1 MQLRT
6 SFALLLASFLFV
18 FLQSGVDAAPI
29 RFKRSIAPSSSMT
42 LPLRRFL
49 HTRQDDHPL
58 IEFQRRVN
66 RAHRRWAR
74 MTGRALPSDE
84 ELVERLRKRILSVEG
99 EEGLVKRFNHY
110 GLPSRLKNKR
120 VAQSDQ
126 LDGNNAANGNP
137 LGDVTISNTAATSNS
152 LALDI
157 EGQDISYLAN
167 ITVGTPPRGFLIVVD
182 SGSADFWIG
191 SETCTSSAGGGCGN
205 HNFLGSNTSTTFND
219 TAQPFQV
226 TYGTGSVSGTIV
238 TDNVVIG
245 NFSLPAHTF
254 GVANNESVQFSS
266 NTVPLDGLMGLAQS
280 TLSQQ
285 KVLTPIE
292 SMQQAGL
299 MQNAIVGYRIPR
311 LADGLKDGEITF
323 GALDTTKFN
332 PQTLVSVNSVS
343 RTGFWEAAMDAVTVN
358 GQNAQLLG
366 RTVIMD
372 TGTTLLIVPPT
383 DAIAIHTLIPG
394 AQSDGQGGFTIPCT
408 GNATVALTFGGTS
421 FSIDP
426 RDIAVQPVDPSNPQ
440 GDCISGIVSGTVGGA
455 TEWLA
460 GDVFLKNIYF
470 GTDATDKTLS
480 MAQLVQST

>member
-6 SFALLLASFLFV
+6 SFALLLASFLFA

-29 RFKRSIAPSSSMT
+29 RFKRSTSPSASMT
-42 LPLRRFL
+42 LPLRRVL
-49 HTRQDDHPL
+49 HTRENEHPL
-58 IEFQRRVN
+58 VEFQQRVN
-66 RAHRRWAR
+66 RAYRRWAR

-99 EEGLVKRFNHY
+99 KEGLVKRFSRF
-110 GLPSRLKNKR
+110 GVPSRLKNKR
-120 VAQSDQ
+120 VQSDQ
-126 LDGNNAANGNP
+126 LDAANGDV
-137 LGDVTISNTAATSNS
+137 LSDVTSSNTPATPNS

-167 ITVGTPPRGFLIVVD
+167 ITVGTPPRGFLILVD
-182 SGSADFWIG
+182 SGSSDFWIG
-191 SETCTSSAGGGCGN
+191 SETCASTAGGGCGN
-205 HNFLGSNTSTTFND
+205 HNFLGPNTSSTFNN
-219 TAQPFQV
+219 TGQSFQV

-266 NTVPLDGLMGLAQS
+266 NAVPLDGLMGLAQS
-280 TLSQQ
+280 SLSQQ

-299 MQNAIVGYRIPR
+299 MEKAIVGYRIPR
-311 LADGLKDGEITF
+311 LADNLNDGEITF
-323 GALDTTKFN
+323 GALDTTKFD
-332 PQTLVSVNSVS
+332 PQTLVTVNSVS
-343 RTGFWEAAMDAVTVN
+343 QTGFWEAPMDAVTVN

-372 TGTTLLIVPPT
+372 TGTTLLIVPPA

-394 AQSDGQGGFTIPCT
+394 AQPDGQGGFTIPCT
-408 GNATVALTFGGTS
+408 GNATVALTFAGIS

-440 GDCISGIVSGTVGGA
+440 GTCISGIVSGTVGGA

-460 GDVFLKNIYF
+460 GDVFLKNVYF

-480 MAQLVQST
+480 LAQLVGST